1 MADTSLCTDLRRVS
15 SGSSQKYES
24 ALTRSLRNSLDQQS
38 PWLLAVEQLS
48 LFPTKR
54 CVQMKPADWQEL
66 SAVLG
71 DISSQ
76 CAKVITISSSS
87 ASSGTPGSSNPSFVA
102 TLELLGR
109 LGQVTS
115 CLLCVNGDDR
125 SFSIA
130 RVAQVGRMQQLGC
143 FECFWCAPLSLCVT
157 CMDRTWTGT
166 GIRSVFA
173 CLHVI
178 SNKHQ
183 HGTVCM
189 QHRQHYPQALY
200 SPATDASLHDT
211 RQPGPHPVISPHPPT
226 HQAPLPPVHRP
237 PTHPPIHP
245 STHPSTHPDPA
256 HALRPSAPPQQCYR
270 QPSRRLHQQ
279 ACQQRWLTA
288 SPGNAVSRPLCCPPS
303 PGR

>member
-226 HQAPLPPVHRP
+226 HP

-245 STHPSTHPDPA
+245 PIHPPRPCTCTQAIRTTTAVLQAAIAQAAPAGLSTEVADSLARQRCEQTPVLSALTW
-256 HALRPSAPPQQCYR
+256 ALRQV
-270 QPSRRLHQQ
+270 
-279 ACQQRWLTA
+279 
-288 SPGNAVSRPLCCPPS
+288 G
-303 PGR
+303 